1 MTRPPRSAGI
11 RRGIGAVG
19 TALRVLEALAAAGQA
34 AALSDIARA
43 AGISASQAHRYLA
56 SLIAAGMA
64 RRDAAGALY
73 DLGPRVLRLGLA
85 ALARLDPL
93 QEAERAAARLVAETG
108 RTVLLAVWGDA
119 GPTVVRWLPGRP
131 AVLTTLGLGSVLPVL
146 RSATGRVF
154 LAFGDA
160 EEIRAAA
167 RREATA
173 HGGDAEREAA
183 AVRAEGL
190 ARADSTFIPG
200 LRAAAAPVFDAQG
213 RLALVMTAIA
223 AAASPAAG
231 DAAAEAAL
239 RAAARAAGAALGH
252 GNFCTEEKA
261 FDIAQ
266 STGVPPPR
274 RRARP
279 PR

>member
-1 MTRPPRSAGI
+1 MTRPPRPAGA
-11 RRGIGAVG
+11 RRGIGSVG
-19 TALRVLEALAAAGQA
+19 TALRVLEALAAAGRA
-34 AALSDIARA
+34 ASLSEIARA

-73 DLGPRVLRLGLA
+73 DLGPRVLRLGLS

-93 QEAERAAARLVAETG
+93 AEAERAAARLVAETG

-131 AVLTTLGLGSVLPVL
+131 ALLTTLGLGSVLPVL
-146 RSATGRVF
+146 GSATGRVF

-167 RREATA
+167 RREAA
-173 HGGDAEREAA
+173 ARGGDADQEAA
-183 AVRAEGL
+183 CVRAEGI
-190 ARADSTFIPG
+190 ARADSSLIPG

-213 RLALVMTAIA
+213 RLALVMTTIA
-223 AAASPAAG
+223 AATSPP
-231 DAAAEAAL
+231 AEDPAVEAVL
-239 RAAARAAGAALGH
+239 RQAARMAGAALGFGTLH
-252 GNFCTEEKA
+252 EAKC
-261 FDIAQ
+261 I
-266 STGVPPPR
+266 
-274 RRARP
+274 
-279 PR
+279 

>member
-1 MTRPPRSAGI
+1 MTRPPRPADA

-19 TALRVLEALAAAGQA
+19 TALSVLEALAAAGRA
-34 AALSDIARA
+34 TSLSEVARA

-64 RRDAAGALY
+64 RRDQGGALY

-85 ALARLDPL
+85 ALSRLDPL
-93 QEAERAAARLVAETG
+93 EEAERAAARLVTATG

-131 AVLTTLGLGSVLPVL
+131 ALLTTLGLGSVLPVL
-146 RSATGRVF
+146 GSATGRVF

-160 EEIRAAA
+160 EEIRAMAE
-167 RREATA
+167 REA
-173 HGGDAEREAA
+173 AERGRDAGQEAA
-183 AVRAEGL
+183 AVRAEGI
-190 ARADSTFIPG
+190 ARADSSLIPG

-223 AAASPAAG
+223 SAAAPPG
-231 DAAAEAAL
+231 QDAAVEAAL
-239 RAAARAAGAALGH
+239 RAAADAAGAALGH
-252 GNFCTEEKA
+252 CSRCTDEKA
-261 FDIAQ
+261 FDNAQ
-266 STGVPPPR
+266 SKGVTAPKR
-274 RRARP
+274 RGGQRR
-279 PR
+279 